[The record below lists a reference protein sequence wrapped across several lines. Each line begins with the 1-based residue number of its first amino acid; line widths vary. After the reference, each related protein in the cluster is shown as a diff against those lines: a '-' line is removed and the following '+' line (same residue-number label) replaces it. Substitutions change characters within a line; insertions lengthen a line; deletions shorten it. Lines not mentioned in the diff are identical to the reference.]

1 MHAND
6 RVDVKEA
13 RTGDIVALLGM
24 KDTTT
29 GDTMYASA
37 STSSFSQND
46 AERGPFL
53 LESIDFPEP
62 VIKIALEPKT
72 KNDQEKMG
80 LALNRL
86 GREDPSFH
94 YFRDAETGQ
103 TTISGMGEL
112 HLEIIVDRMK
122 REFKVECTVSNIS
135 MSNMSTVHIARLQ
148 SLQDYPI
155 CTFYPCWYTYLQY
168 F

>member
-6 RVDVKEA
+6 RSDVKEA

-29 GDTMYASA
+29 GDTLYAS
-37 STSSFSQND
+37 STSTSTSND
-46 AERGPFL
+46 AENAPFL
-53 LESIDFPEP
+53 LESIDFPAP

-122 REFKVECTVSNIS
+122 REFKVECDVSHSI
-135 MSNMSTVHIARLQ
+135 
-148 SLQDYPI
+148 YI
-155 CTFYPCWYTYLQY
+155 CIYI
-168 F
+168 